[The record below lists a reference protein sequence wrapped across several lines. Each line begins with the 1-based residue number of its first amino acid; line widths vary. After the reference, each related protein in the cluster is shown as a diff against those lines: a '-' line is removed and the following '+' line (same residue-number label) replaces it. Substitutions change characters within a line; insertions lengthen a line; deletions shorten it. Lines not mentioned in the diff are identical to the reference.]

1 MQKDPARPSTGAIE
15 AQLPFIRRHARALVQ
30 DRDAADS
37 LVRACLE
44 RAVSGR
50 GSVQEDRV
58 RGETDLRIW
67 LLRLLHEEHAHRAP
81 ETVPTATWP
90 DGVESAELRRFRL
103 AFDRLPAEDRQILL
117 LTGLEGLTTEE
128 SSKVL
133 GIDTATACL
142 RAVRAR
148 KRLRLLQGE
157 MGAPMP
163 ADRAGD
169 PGLAVGSAA

>member
-44 RAVSGR
+44 RAVSGHGSAR
-50 GSVQEDRV
+50 GDRG
-58 RGETDLRIW
+58 RGETDLRVW
-67 LLRLLHEEHAHRAP
+67 LLRLLHEEHAHRTP
-81 ETVPTATWP
+81 ETVRTAAWP
-90 DGVESAELRRFRL
+90 DSGESAELRRFRS

-133 GIDTATACL
+133 GIDTATVCL

-148 KRLRLLQGE
+148 KRLCLLQGE
-157 MGAPMP
+157 AGTLRP
-163 ADRAGD
+163 ADRVGG
-169 PGLAVGSAA
+169 PGPAVGSAA